1 MEIINDLVR
10 KKYSSFLS
18 NNDRM
23 LEVNSMIYL
32 YNNSKIN
39 NLNSFEISLSNFTI
53 HLSDNQILDQ
63 ENSNISINKKLF
75 LNGFKTFGRLDI
87 YMKSHIFKQILN
99 LHLKSV
105 QNDLVKEFTN
115 SLNMMEKDISRII
128 STAESQVMTE
138 EKYMK
143 FVEKFVNKTMT
154 KEPLKELK
162 KLFSVYQ
169 YVNDESSLKVCER
182 LFIQLL
188 GHSEKDFRD
197 EAVKLL
203 NMLYDETNWQEKE
216 SYKET
221 SILNIGEEFNLEII
235 LRKKDFE
242 EENTMLV
249 SCSPSYSV
257 KVPFNVIAWNPISSS
272 ELITVILITNLA

>member
-1 MEIINDLVR
+1 
-10 KKYSSFLS
+10 
-18 NNDRM
+18 
-23 LEVNSMIYL
+23 
-32 YNNSKIN
+32 
-39 NLNSFEISLSNFTI
+39 
-53 HLSDNQILDQ
+53 
-63 ENSNISINKKLF
+63 
-75 LNGFKTFGRLDI
+75 
-87 YMKSHIFKQILN
+87 
-99 LHLKSV
+99 
-105 QNDLVKEFTN
+105 
-115 SLNMMEKDISRII
+115 MMEKDISRII

-257 KVPFNVIAWNPISSS
+257 KVPFNVISWNPISSS